1 MRLLPLFLAELL
13 DRLLRRHRLA
23 PLPHA
28 ERLAL
33 SGAVSDIAGPIDRPS
48 NRL

>member
-1 MRLLPLFLAELL
+1 MRLLTTLL
-13 DRLLRRHRLA
+13 DRLLFRRRLA

-33 SGAVSDIAGPIDRPS
+33 TGAVSDGCGPIDRPA
-48 NRL
+48 NRF